1 MCYHAAPAKHPKLLN
16 NSRNIREKKP
26 KSFLTFCTC
35 RIGPGEH
42 FDEKTGGENLVALSL
57 LMRKKTHRIL
67 QDLLDGV
74 EESQNVL
81 PSLHGVETGQ

>member
-1 MCYHAAPAKHPKLLN
+1 M
-16 NSRNIREKKP
+16 
-26 KSFLTFCTC
+26 
-35 RIGPGEH
+35 
-42 FDEKTGGENLVALSL
+42 ALSL

-81 PSLHGVETGQ
+81 PSLHGVETGQQAQCLDHPPQGGLRRGKNIVAVLLKRNYNFHYYKIYT